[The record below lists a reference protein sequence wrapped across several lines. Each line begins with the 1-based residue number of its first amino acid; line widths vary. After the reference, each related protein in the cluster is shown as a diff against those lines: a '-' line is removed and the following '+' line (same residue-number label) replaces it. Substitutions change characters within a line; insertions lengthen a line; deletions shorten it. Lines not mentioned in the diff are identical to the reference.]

1 MQTFSTALT
10 LTSVPDDVLDIVF
23 DETTTMN
30 PGPKAVSALQKAP
43 MQTINISQTCRR
55 FRTLVLQ
62 SPNLWTSLST
72 ALADGIIAMCLERSK
87 DLQLD
92 VEIDLQWAR
101 TVRYHG
107 YGRPLGPFF
116 QKIVTFVKM
125 SPRWCNLSI
134 IVPCES
140 DIQELMRPHKWLAK
154 TRAPNL
160 RRVAVTS
167 SNLTVE
173 NDLARTA
180 LTLQ

>member
-10 LTSVPDDVLDIVF
+10 LTSVPDDVLDMIF
-23 DETTTMN
+23 DETTTMKSESE
-30 PGPKAVSALQKAP
+30 PKAVSALQKAP
-43 MQTINISQTCRR
+43 MQTITISQTCRR

-62 SPNLWTSLST
+62 SPNLWTLLST

-87 DLQLD
+87 DMQLD

-101 TVRYHG
+101 TVH
-107 YGRPLGPFF
+107 YGRHLGPLF
-116 QKIVTFVKM
+116 QKIATFVKV

-167 SNLTVE
+167 S
-173 NDLARTA
+173 DPHGGK
-180 LTLQ
+180 